1 MSEIPEDIADE
12 STDQLCVYD
21 NDFEEDI
28 EEDVEEVWSINISLV
43 IQIEYL
49 YFVFQIISVAKDVC
63 RIKEG
68 DSDEDD
74 QVIVGDK
81 DKMTYSILHE

>member
-1 MSEIPEDIADE
+1 M
-12 STDQLCVYD
+12 
-21 NDFEEDI
+21 
-28 EEDVEEVWSINISLV
+28 
-43 IQIEYL
+43 
-49 YFVFQIISVAKDVC
+49 FQIISVAKDVC